1 MTERVATRES
11 RVFNE
16 PSRRDFV
23 ALLQSRIAWDRQT
36 FLLRTIFEVYALLVR
51 QQRILKEG
59 TCAAAVGI
67 AFHNQHALTRANLAH
82 GLAGLNK
89 ARGCLPA
96 LEMALQVC
104 VFDEGCSTLDKPIDD
119 TQDDEPCALGRV
131 EDA

>member
-1 MTERVATRES
+1 MPEHVATRES
-11 RVFNE
+11 RVLNE

-23 ALLQSRIAWDRQT
+23 ALLQSRIAWDCQT
-36 FLLRTIFEVYALLVR
+36 FLPRTMFEVYALLVR
-51 QQRILKEG
+51 YERILKER

-67 AFHNQHALTRANLAH
+67 AFHNQHPLARANLAH
-82 GLAGLNK
+82 RLAGLNK

-104 VFDEGCSTLDKPIDD
+104 VFDEGCSTSDKPIDN
-119 TQDDEPCALGRV
+119 TQNDEPSALGRI